1 MDFIGFK
8 KALFKEALAQGCEAA
23 EAYYQ
28 RNESF
33 SVNVLEG
40 DIDQYEVNAKGG
52 LNLRVRLGG
61 RNGYAFTQKLEEPEK
76 LVARAMDN
84 ARSIEAEDDHPM
96 QGKCEYPALEKP
108 ERRAYSLGEQ
118 EKIDLALSLER
129 AAKAVDPRVAR
140 TEFCTVESGR
150 REIRISNTLG
160 LDAFDEERTA
170 VSVVMPITKEGEDM
184 RNAYAFRIGEGIF
197 DVDGCA
203 REAVADSLALHG
215 ASPVG
220 AGTYRALIRNSA
232 MAAMLEAFS
241 PMFSGD
247 NAQKGLT
254 LFKDKLGER
263 IADEKITIV
272 DDPFHPDY
280 ARAFDAEGVPSVTTT
295 VVENGVLR
303 SFLHNLKTAGKAGV
317 PSTSNGGRAGA
328 DASVS
333 VMPSV
338 FYIRPGQKS
347 DDALMRELGNGL
359 FITEMD
365 GMHAGLDP
373 VSGEFSLI
381 AKGMLVEN
389 GKPVRPVDQI
399 TVGGSF
405 TKLLGGVLAVGGSL
419 YFNPPRGGG
428 AIGSPAILVD
438 GLVVSGR

>member
-8 KALFKEALAQGCEAA
+8 KALFEEALAQGCEAA

-254 LFKDKLGER
+254 LLR
-263 IADEKITIV
+263 ISSARGSPMRRSRSWTIRSI
-272 DDPFHPDY
+272 PTTR
-280 ARAFDAEGVPSVTTT
+280 ARSTPRACRASRP
-295 VVENGVLR
+295 R
-303 SFLHNLKTAGKAGV
+303 SWKTACCAA
-317 PSTSNGGRAGA
+317 SCTTSRPPGRRACLPRATAAGRARTRA
-328 DASVS
+328 
-333 VMPSV
+333 
-338 FYIRPGQKS
+338 
-347 DDALMRELGNGL
+347 
-359 FITEMD
+359 
-365 GMHAGLDP
+365 
-373 VSGEFSLI
+373 
-381 AKGMLVEN
+381 
-389 GKPVRPVDQI
+389 
-399 TVGGSF
+399 
-405 TKLLGGVLAVGGSL
+405 
-419 YFNPPRGGG
+419 
-428 AIGSPAILVD
+428 
-438 GLVVSGR
+438 

>member
-1 MDFIGFK
+1 MNFIDFK
-8 KALFKEALAQGCEAA
+8 KALFEEALARGCEAA

-40 DIDQYEVNAKGG
+40 DIDQYEVNIKGG
-52 LNLRVRLGG
+52 VNLRVRLNG

-84 ARSIEAEDDHPM
+84 ARSIEVEDDHPM
-96 QGKCEYPALEKP
+96 QGKCAYSRVEKP
-108 ERRAYSLGEQ
+108 ERKAYSLGEQ
-118 EKIDLALSLER
+118 EKIDLAFSLEK
-129 AAKAVDPRVAR
+129 AAKAVDPRVQR
-140 TEFCTVESGR
+140 TEYCAVESGK
-150 REIRISNTLG
+150 REVGISNTLG
-160 LDAFDEERTA
+160 LDAFEEERMA
-170 VSVVMPITKEGEDM
+170 FSFIMPITKEGEDV
-184 RNAYAFRIGEGIF
+184 RNAFAFRLGDDIF

-203 REAVADSLALHG
+203 KEAVANSLALHG
-215 ASPVG
+215 ASPVR

-232 MAAMLEAFS
+232 MAAMLDAFS

-254 LFKDKLGER
+254 LFKDKLGGK
-263 IADEKITIV
+263 IADEKITVV

-303 SFLHNLKTAGKAGV
+303 SFLHNLKTAKKAGV
-317 PSTSNGGRAGA
+317 PSTSNGGRASA

-333 VMPSV
+333 VTPSV
-338 FYIRPGQKS
+338 FYIKPGEKS
-347 DDALMRELGNGL
+347 AQALMAELGNGL

-405 TKLLGGVLAVGGSL
+405 TKLLGGVLAVGGEL
-419 YFNPPRGGG
+419 YFNPPRGGSV
-428 AIGSPAILVD
+428 IGSPSILVD

>member
-1 MDFIGFK
+1 
-8 KALFKEALAQGCEAA
+8 
-23 EAYYQ
+23 
-28 RNESF
+28 
-33 SVNVLEG
+33 
-40 DIDQYEVNAKGG
+40 
-52 LNLRVRLGG
+52 
-61 RNGYAFTQKLEEPEK
+61 
-76 LVARAMDN
+76 
-84 ARSIEAEDDHPM
+84 
-96 QGKCEYPALEKP
+96 
-108 ERRAYSLGEQ
+108 
-118 EKIDLALSLER
+118 
-129 AAKAVDPRVAR
+129 
-140 TEFCTVESGR
+140 
-150 REIRISNTLG
+150 
-160 LDAFDEERTA
+160 
-170 VSVVMPITKEGEDM
+170 
-184 RNAYAFRIGEGIF
+184 
-197 DVDGCA
+197 
-203 REAVADSLALHG
+203 
-215 ASPVG
+215 
-220 AGTYRALIRNSA
+220 
-232 MAAMLEAFS
+232 
-241 PMFSGD
+241 
-247 NAQKGLT
+247 
-254 LFKDKLGER
+254 
-263 IADEKITIV
+263 
-272 DDPFHPDY
+272 
-280 ARAFDAEGVPSVTTT
+280 
-295 VVENGVLR
+295 NGVLR